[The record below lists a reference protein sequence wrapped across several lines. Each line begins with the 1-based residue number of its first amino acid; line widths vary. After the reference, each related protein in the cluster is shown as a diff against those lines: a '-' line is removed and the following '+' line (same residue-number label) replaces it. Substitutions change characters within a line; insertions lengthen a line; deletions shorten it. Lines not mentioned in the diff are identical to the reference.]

1 MDIER
6 FGEIVGASVV
16 TGAQVTPEQ
25 VASTL
30 TDGELLQA
38 MHARGL
44 VVGSVAVDST
54 SETIK
59 SPEAPTLTPESLLE
73 SFDTALVTY
82 ISFVDAVNTARA
94 KVRGHK
100 KPAQLEVV
108 DADIIRKDVEAL
120 LSNKDL
126 MAELQAEIDYF
137 TANPEENSPEPG
149 FDLVIV
155 PEGLSATDE
164 QAIAHN
170 LQGKI
175 PSTNYGKP
183 YIRPAGYNDKRTLKV
198 TGKGY
203 RLAFAPRH
211 YNVPKG
217 TTTKQTNW
225 MNANNQRTPTTKLQT
240 ATDAEA
246 MSYINGLVDNKQL
259 DTPDTRFNQTYFRRF
274 DQAPHDDY
282 VSDVRVDGS
291 GWLYFDRSYVDD
303 ADPTRTLVVPK
314 A

>member
-1 MDIER
+1 MDIKR
-6 FGEIVGASVV
+6 FGEIVDASVA

-30 TDGELLQA
+30 TNDELLQA
-38 MHARGL
+38 MHERGL

-59 SPEAPTLTPESLLE
+59 SPEAPTLTPESLLR
-73 SFDTALVTY
+73 SLDTALVTY
-82 ISFVDAVNTARA
+82 GSFVNTVNTARA
-94 KVRGHK
+94 EVKRHK

-108 DADIIRKDVEAL
+108 DADIIHRDVEAL
-120 LSNKDL
+120 LANKHL

-137 TANPEENSPEPG
+137 TANPEEGSPEAG
-149 FDLVIV
+149 FELVIV
-155 PEGLSATDE
+155 PEGLSASDE

-175 PSTNYGKP
+175 PSSYSKP
-183 YIRPAGYNDKRTLKV
+183 YIRPNHYNDKRASEV
-198 TGKGY
+198 TSKGY

-217 TTTKQTNW
+217 TTAYQTSW
-225 MNANNQRTPTTKLQT
+225 MRVNNQRTTATKLQT
-240 ATDAEA
+240 ATDGEA
-246 MSYINGLVDNKQL
+246 MSYINGLVDNRQL
-259 DTPDTRFNQTYFRRF
+259 DNPGIRFDQTYFRRF
-274 DQAPHDDY
+274 DQAPRVVY
-282 VSDVRVDGS
+282 VSLVRVYGYGRLDLGGS
-291 GWLYFDRSYVDD
+291 
-303 ADPTRTLVVPK
+303 RTAYDYPARALVVPK

>member
-1 MDIER
+1 MDIKR
-6 FGEIVGASVV
+6 FGEIVDASVA

-30 TDGELLQA
+30 TNDELLEA
-38 MHARGL
+38 VHARGL

-59 SPEAPTLTPESLLE
+59 SPEAPNLIPESLLR
-73 SFDTALVTY
+73 SLDTALVTY
-82 ISFVDAVNTARA
+82 GSFVNTVNTARA
-94 KVRGHK
+94 EVKRHK

-108 DADIIRKDVEAL
+108 DADIIHRDVEAL
-120 LSNKDL
+120 LANKGL

-137 TANPEENSPEPG
+137 TSNPEEGSLEAG
-149 FDLVIV
+149 FELVVV

-175 PSTNYGKP
+175 PSSYSKP
-183 YIRPAGYNDKRTLKV
+183 YIRPNNYNDKRASEV
-198 TGKGY
+198 TSKGY

-211 YNVPKG
+211 YNVPKD
-217 TTTKQTNW
+217 TTTNQANW
-225 MNANNQRTPTTKLQT
+225 MNAKNQRTTETKLQT

-246 MSYINGLVDNKQL
+246 MAFINGLVDNQQL
-259 DTPDTRFNQTYFRRF
+259 DNPDTRFYQTYFRRF
-274 DQAPHDDY
+274 DQAPHDDF
-282 VSDVRVDGS
+282 VSHVGVDGIN
-291 GWLYFDRSYVDD
+291 WLFLGGSFVGGVDP
-303 ADPTRTLVVPK
+303 ARALVVPK

>member
-6 FGEIVGASVV
+6 FGEIVGASVA

-25 VASTL
+25 VTSTL
-30 TDGELLQA
+30 TNDELLQA

-44 VVGSVAVDST
+44 DVGSVAVNSG

-59 SPEAPTLTPESLLE
+59 SSEAPTLTPESLLR
-73 SFDTALVTY
+73 SLDTALVTY
-82 ISFVDAVNTARA
+82 SSFVDTLNTARA
-94 KVRGHK
+94 EVKGSK
-100 KPAQLEVV
+100 KPTQLEVV
-108 DADIIRKDVEAL
+108 DADIIHRDVEAL
-120 LSNKDL
+120 LANENL

-137 TANPEENSPEPG
+137 TANPEEGSPEAG
-149 FDLVIV
+149 FELVIV

-170 LQGKI
+170 LQNKI
-175 PSTNYGKP
+175 SSNYSTP
-183 YIRPAGYNDKRTLKV
+183 YIRPADSNDKRTPEV
-198 TGKGY
+198 TSKGY

-217 TTTKQTNW
+217 TNTNQTSW
-225 MNANNQRTPTTKLQT
+225 MNGNNQHTTATELQT

-259 DTPDTRFNQTYFRRF
+259 DNSGTHFDQTYFRRF
-274 DQAPHDDY
+274 DQAPRDDG
-282 VSDVRVDGS
+282 VSDVCVLGLGGLGLS
-291 GWLYFDRSYVDD
+291 RSYVG
-303 ADPTRTLVVPK
+303 AGFPTRALVVPK